1 MTPEVQLALVAA
13 IVPTIAAIGAI
24 VVVIAGNRHADRKAD
39 VIVAK
44 TEAIAVKA
52 EEIHTTSN
60 GHLTAV
66 TAALA
71 AANEKIN
78 SLEKLVTA
86 MVTAKK

>member
-24 VVVIAGNRHADRKAD
+24 VVVIVGNRRVVQKAE
-39 VIVAK
+39 VIVTK
-44 TEAIAVKA
+44 VDEVKVA
-52 EEIHTTSN
+52 SN

-66 TAALA
+66 TASLA
-71 AANEKIN
+71 AANDKIA

-86 MVTAKK
+86 LGTK

>member
-39 VIVAK
+39 VIVSK
-44 TEAIAVKA
+44 VDDVKVA
-52 EEIHTTSN
+52 SN

-66 TAALA
+66 TASLA
-71 AANEKIN
+71 QANEKIA

-86 MVTAKK
+86 LGSK

>member
-24 VVVIAGNRHADRKAD
+24 VVVIVGNRRVAVISQKAD

-44 TEAIAVKA
+44 VEEVK
-52 EEIHTTSN
+52 TVSN

-66 TAALA
+66 TASLA
-71 AANEKIN
+71 IANERIAG
-78 SLEKLVTA
+78 LEKLLT
-86 MVTAKK
+86 TKK

>member
-13 IVPTIAAIGAI
+13 IVPTIAAVGAI
-24 VVVIAGNRHADRKAD
+24 VVVIVGNRRVAQVSQKAD

-44 TEAIAVKA
+44 V
-52 EEIHTTSN
+52 EEVHAASN

-66 TAALA
+66 TASLA
-71 AANEKIN
+71 TANEKIA

-86 MVTAKK
+86 LGKK